1 MKSNKGRKKCN
12 NERKKAQK
20 YWDLQSIIQRE
31 TETINTHLLREGGKE
46 IEFSKKSSEY
56 RYLEEG

>member
-12 NERKKAQK
+12 NERKKAQE
-20 YWDLQSIIQRE
+20 YRDLQSVIQR
-31 TETINTHLLREGGKE
+31 ETINTHLLREGGKE